1 MKKRFLILIMAA
13 IWLMAISSKDI
24 FAMSRLTLGLKG
36 GINSANL
43 KLSFEGTELTYQARF
58 RLIWGGFVGV
68 KVSNRFTIQAE
79 AYRSPKGSKIL
90 ETLDG
95 VPTTVTLMYDYLEF
109 PLLVKYSQPS
119 FGKAT
124 TAFFAGPYVAFKQ
137 SAKQEISTF
146 GEGTTEDLTGQKAK
160 DYGLVFGFSVDYKI
174 GKAILIADIRYS
186 LGLTDV
192 DKAPESTIRHRV
204 LAIMGGIGF

>member
-1 MKKRFLILIMAA
+1 MKKRYLILTMAA
-13 IWLMAISSKDI
+13 AWLIAISSGDV

-43 KLSFEGTELTYQARF
+43 KLSFLGTEVSYQARL
-58 RLIWGGFVGV
+58 RLVWGGFIGV
-68 KVSNRFTIQAE
+68 KISNRFTVQAE
-79 AYRSPKGSKIL
+79 AFHSLKGSKIL
-90 ETLDG
+90 ESIDG

-119 FGKAT
+119 FGKT
-124 TAFFAGPYVAFKQ
+124 TPAFFAGPYVAFKQ
-137 SAKQEISTF
+137 SAKQEIATF
-146 GEGTTEDLTGQKAK
+146 GVGTKEDLPGQKSR
-160 DYGLVFGFSVDYKI
+160 DFGFVFGFSVDYKI

-192 DKAPESTIRHRV
+192 DKTPESTIRHRV
-204 LAIMGGIGF
+204 LGIMAGIGF